1 MLQVGYL
8 ESQYSTV
15 FHFLSVFESYLVVVL
30 FLPLLEL
37 IVDLEIEVFLHSVM
51 ELTSS
56 ISFDQNSFPSSL
68 SRAVLWAFREK
79 NNLLLIS
86 SILLS
91 ECHHCLLVFTWL
103 RFDHLK
109 RDILLSA

>member
-51 ELTSS
+51 ELTSTV
-56 ISFDQNSFPSSL
+56 SFHQNRLP
-68 SRAVLWAFREK
+68 R
-79 NNLLLIS
+79 
-86 SILLS
+86 
-91 ECHHCLLVFTWL
+91 CLGRLVKI
-103 RFDHLK
+103 HL
-109 RDILLSA
+109 